1 METLY
6 KGNKMNNKDIS
17 NKHKRDMERTRSL
30 NELRQVK
37 TYGYRQKHPT
47 RMLNPTKEHRRKLN
61 HHDIIYTTASI
72 MTPVEWLAANASKLE
87 ELSETRK
94 MEGYASYYVEALRD
108 HKVL

>member
-1 METLY
+1 MS
-6 KGNKMNNKDIS
+6 KS
-17 NKHKRDMERTRSL
+17 RTM
-30 NELRQVK
+30 NELRQTK
-37 TYGYRQKHPT
+37 DTYYRVP